1 MPPRSTDPRP
11 RKGPRWRYAALA
23 ALLAT
28 ATHGFARNASQP
40 FEVQVSLVAAPATAT
55 CSESTTPGPTT
66 QVSIECGQSKAAPG
80 TSHVLLHVFRA
91 DDWVGSVDGRMA
103 TGTVT
108 SWRVVRLAQR
118 EYLEM
123 TVGW

>member
-1 MPPRSTDPRP
+1 V
-11 RKGPRWRYAALA
+11 
-23 ALLAT
+23 ALLA
-28 ATHGFARNASQP
+28 AGSGFARSGGQP
-40 FEVQVSLVAAPATAT
+40 FAVRVDLSTAPLTAT
-55 CSESTTPGPTT
+55 CAESITPGTTT
-66 QVSIECGQSKAAPG
+66 QVSIECGQTKSPPRS
-80 TSHVLLHVFRA
+80 THVLLHVFRA
-91 DDWVGSVDGRMA
+91 DEWVGSVDGRMA